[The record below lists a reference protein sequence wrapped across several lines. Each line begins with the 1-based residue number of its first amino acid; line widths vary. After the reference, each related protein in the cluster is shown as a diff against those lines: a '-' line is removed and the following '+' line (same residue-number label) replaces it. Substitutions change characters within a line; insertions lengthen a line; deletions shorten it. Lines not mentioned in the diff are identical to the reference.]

1 MKQISS
7 CMIWSVLLLG
17 VAALVIVKLS
27 AAAVNRFGEWAVE
40 RRVQA

>member
-17 VAALVIVKLS
+17 VAALGIAKLS
-27 AAAVNRFGEWAVE
+27 AAAVNKFGDWAFE
-40 RRVQA
+40 IEVQA